1 MARRAVNDMAK
12 EFEDEVKG
20 FMGYMGFENPQGDT
34 TFKIGGKQVDAAGG
48 FGNVYIIIDCVL
60 SQEIGGRGSIR
71 SKIEGWRGNYEIF
84 KGGLENDDV
93 LKKYNDVRLVIA
105 TKKINVNDSDKTLA
119 AENNPKVYIWNEQFF
134 EYYKDLKKK
143 IGKYAKYE
151 LLREID
157 LPEELELRNIPA
169 IKPNPSTGS
178 GYFLASVNPLDLLKI
193 SYVARR
199 ERGDQAFYQRMI
211 SEEKINKIEYY
222 INHEKKQFFN
232 DVIVAVNDKDRIKFT
247 PLKILPDGQ
256 EIGELTIEKNTEPL
270 WIIDGQ
276 HRLYGYTKAEVK
288 IDKEDKERYK
298 EEKANWKIPVSFV
311 VGLDVN
317 SQGELFMDIN
327 TTQTSLSA
335 DYIWDLYSIYS
346 ESKLEGFISKLIKK
360 MNVEEGYF
368 KGKIYIP
375 SSSIEKHK
383 GQLTISKIGR
393 AIKENKQIFY
403 EIISDKRD
411 EEDVNKAFRIINTY
425 FDYINE
431 KNTNYAAFFSSSVG
445 IQILLP
451 LLKTFT
457 AVYYGDEDKIKRYIE
472 ILVNYLDNNEFYKG
486 KDLKKE
492 LSKTLGNKT
501 TKEEFIDSSIV
512 EINETILREGLQNEL
527 KLLPSNESK
536 SIFANLER
544 RLRNLINEK
553 LSVIDKN
560 WLKTRGIDDKKYENL
575 LQKAKEKTPEGIWAK
590 AGFGECITVMNRN
603 DNWPLFEELFVSSKR
618 YKNKKEFIEELER
631 IYNYGR
637 IPAYHG
643 NEEEDIV
650 NKSNREAAVIFA
662 KKLLSILSSLPQI
675 KS

>member
-1 MARRAVNDMAK
+1 MIIMARRAVNEMAK

-178 GYFLASVNPLDLLKI
+178 GYFLASVNPLDLLKM

-211 SEEKINKIEYY
+211 SEEKINDIGYY
-222 INHEKKQFFN
+222 INHDKKQFFN

-327 TTQTSLSA
+327 TNQTSLSE

-346 ESKLEGFISKLIKK
+346 ESKFEGFISKLIKK
-360 MNVEEGYF
+360 MNVDDGYF

-393 AIKENKQIFY
+393 ALMENKQIFS
-403 EIISDKRD
+403 ERISDKKD

-425 FDYINE
+425 FEYINGN
-431 KNTNYAAFFSSSVG
+431 NTEYANFFSSSVG
-445 IQILLP
+445 IQIILP
-451 LLKTFT
+451 LFKIFINISDR
-457 AVYYGDEDKIKRYIE
+457 DEDKVKKYID
-472 ILVNYLDNNEFYKG
+472 ILVSCFDNREYKG
-486 KDLKKE
+486 KNLNTE

-501 TKEEFIDSSIV
+501 TKEEFIGNL
-512 EINETILREGLQNEL
+512 INEISDIVSAQPEYGL
-527 KLLPSNESK
+527 KTLPINESK
-536 SIFANLER
+536 NIFAVLEKG
-544 RLRNLINEK
+544 LRNLINNK
-553 LSVIDKN
+553 LSTIDKN
-560 WLKTRGIDDKKYENL
+560 WLKTRGVGPKYAEL
-575 LQKAKEKTPEGIWAK
+575 SKKAKEKTQEGIWAK
-590 AGFGECITVMNRN
+590 AGFGECITVMSRN
-603 DNWPLFEELFVSSKR
+603 DNWPLFEELFVPKG
-618 YKNKKEFIEELER
+618 YKNKNEFIDDLER
-631 IYNYGR
+631 IYYYGR

-643 NEEEDIV
+643 REEEDAIS
-650 NKSNREAAVIFA
+650 KYNRDVAKTLA
-662 KKLLSILSSLPQI
+662 KKLQTILNSLSQV